1 MGIFYFKKKTT
12 PTQTADGKPSD
23 SKFRSKHKQTM
34 TKLPI
39 PESYWVEETR
49 LLAGEYPGSRDPEA
63 ARRRIDA
70 FLEAGVTAFIDLT
83 EAHELVPYEGILKE
97 EAKLYGINVTHQRI
111 PIRDLSVPSSDTMT
125 TILNAIDKAISDG
138 QCIYV
143 HCWGGIGRTGM
154 AVGCYLVRHGMSNEQ
169 ALEKVNQL
177 FKTRP
182 ADPYHSRAPETD
194 AQVEF
199 VRNWWDDPADL
210 NRNLKCFC
218 EG

>member
-1 MGIFYFKKKTT
+1 
-12 PTQTADGKPSD
+12 
-23 SKFRSKHKQTM
+23 M

-39 PESYWVEETR
+39 IESYWVEENR

-83 EAHELVPYEGILKE
+83 ESYELVPYEGILKE
-97 EAKLYGINVTHQRI
+97 EAKLYGIDVSYQRL
-111 PIRDLSVPSSDTMT
+111 PIRDGGVPASDTMT
-125 TILNAIDKAISDG
+125 AILDAIDKAIHDG
-138 QCIYV
+138 KCVYV

-154 AVGCYLVRHGMSNEQ
+154 VVGCHLVRHGMPNEQ
-169 ALEKVNQL
+169 ALERVNQL
-177 FKTRP
+177 YRTRP
-182 ADPYHSRAPETD
+182 VDLYHLRAPETD

-199 VRNWWDDPADL
+199 VRNWWDDPKTL
-210 NRNLKCFC
+210 PGNLKYFC